1 MKWGDI
7 VTLKE
12 QIQAI
17 AKEQEIT
24 LKELSQKA
32 GMNYTGLLDKFR
44 RGSITV
50 RDLEKLLHVLGYR
63 ITYIREHNPDS
74 KAGK

>member
-17 AKEQEIT
+17 AKEQGLT
-24 LKELSQKA
+24 LKEVAEKA
-32 GMNYTGLLDKFR
+32 GMNYNGLHNKFF

-63 ITYIREHNPDS
+63 ITYIREHNPD
-74 KAGK
+74 KVGK